1 MEISIPYLVPPCL
14 NGNDSFSPP
23 VVFTPSI
30 AELQLA
36 TIFRPQNSYCVH
48 LDTDTDRT
56 FL

>member
-1 MEISIPYLVPPCL
+1 M
-14 NGNDSFSPP
+14 NGNDFSSPP

-48 LDTDTDRT
+48 LDTDTDRK